1 MANLRHVSQKKY
13 QTFMKAIY
21 CQNVPLKYKAR
32 FWDGA
37 LERTK
42 WNNILLK
49 EGSLLQKQ
57 TENGKKSVSRH
68 FNTNYLSKC
77 FALTQ
82 NQSEKRC
89 KRCSQCLKTSFSLAF
104 ETMANYTIQC
114 PYLAV
119 RSLNLLCLRHNLIS
133 AAPVCVASSATVPTR

>member
-1 MANLRHVSQKKY
+1 MFPS
-13 QTFMKAIY
+13 
-21 CQNVPLKYKAR
+21 
-32 FWDGA
+32 
-37 LERTK
+37 
-42 WNNILLK
+42 NIKQGSETELLK
-49 EGSLLQKQ
+49 ER
-57 TENGKKSVSRH
+57 NGTISSSKRGHCYKSKRKMEKKVLVDIS
-68 FNTNYLSKC
+68 TINYLSKC